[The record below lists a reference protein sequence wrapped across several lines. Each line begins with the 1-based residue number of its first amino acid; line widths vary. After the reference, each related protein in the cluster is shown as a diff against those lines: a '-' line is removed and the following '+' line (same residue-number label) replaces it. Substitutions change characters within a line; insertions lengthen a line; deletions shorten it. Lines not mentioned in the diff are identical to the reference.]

1 MTLRVAILT
10 PFPEMVKAVIGTSIL
25 ERAVERGAVEYNVVN
40 LFDYADEPHRKIDD
54 QPFGGGAGMILKPEP
69 IFRAYEAAVASAG
82 KAPERVLFP
91 TPDGVPFSQKIAG
104 ELAQVDEMV
113 IISGHYK
120 GVDQRVRD
128 QLVTDEIS
136 IGDFV
141 VTGGEIPGL
150 LMLDAI
156 VRLRE
161 GALNTSASAATDSF
175 SAALLDGPHYTRP
188 RNYRGAEVPEVLLS
202 GDHGRI
208 ADWRQAKR
216 EEQTRKR
223 RPDLWERY
231 EAAGLIRQK

>member
-1 MTLRVAILT
+1 MRITILT
-10 PFPEMVKAVIGTSIL
+10 PFPEMVKTVIGTSIL
-25 ERAVERGAVEYNVVN
+25 ERAVERGAVKYNLVN

-54 QPFGGGAGMILKPEP
+54 EPFGGGAGMILKPEP
-69 IFRAYEAAVASAG
+69 IFRAFEAATASAG
-82 KAPERVLFP
+82 KQPERVLFP
-91 TPDGVPFSQKIAG
+91 TPDGVPFSHRLA
-104 ELAQVDEMV
+104 EDLAQVDEMM

-141 VTGGEIPGL
+141 VTGGEMPAL

-156 VRLRE
+156 VRLRD
-161 GALNTSASAATDSF
+161 GALNTSESAASDSF

-188 RNYRGAEVPEVLLS
+188 RSYRGAEVPEVLLS

-208 ADWRQAKR
+208 ADWRQTRR

-231 EAAGLIRQK
+231 EAAEQERQK